1 MTDKKA
7 IRQQYREKR
16 LNLPAYR
23 QQLASYAIAEKVLRK
38 VSAIQRAETIAFYIA
53 QEGEIDLLPLM
64 LYCLKQ
70 GRQCYLPVLDKP
82 EENKLC
88 FARWIPG
95 QSMSQN
101 KFGIAEPVV
110 PSHHI
115 LSAADMDLIFMP
127 LVAFDGSGNRLG
139 MGGGYYDRTL
149 AESDKECSGSS
160 SQKPF
165 LVATGHD
172 VQYIPHL
179 PRDSWDIIPDITVT
193 PGHFIRPLTLDNT

>member
-7 IRQQYREKR
+7 IRQQFRKKR
-16 LNLPAYR
+16 SALPAYR
-23 QQLASYAIAEKVLRK
+23 QQLASLAIADKVLRK
-38 VSAIQRAETIAFYIA
+38 IPVIRRAGGIAFYLS

-70 GRQCYLPVLDKP
+70 GQRCYLPVLETPDEK
-82 EENKLC
+82 KLR
-88 FARWIPG
+88 FAEWQPG
-95 QSMSQN
+95 QTMSQN
-101 KFGIAEPVV
+101 KYGIGEPIV
-110 PSHHI
+110 PQHQL
-115 LSAADMDLIFMP
+115 LSAAEIDLIFMP
-127 LVAFDGSGNRLG
+127 LVAFDACGNRLG

-149 AESDKECSGSS
+149 AGHDRDGSVPS

-179 PRDSWDIIPDITVT
+179 PHDTWDVIPHITIT
-193 PGHFIRPLTLDNT
+193 PGHFIRPLRLEGD